1 MRITPEIKKARLDLY
16 EMYAKRIKKY
26 ILEHGNSNPFMETKT
41 VDVTDLDI
49 ELYEN
54 VCIDVIYYIP
64 SKDEL
69 GYIVYT
75 DETHTRVFRQKT
87 FEFEGNVNLTLISW
101 VYSML

>member
-1 MRITPEIKKARLDLY
+1 MKITPEIKKARLDLY
-16 EMYAKRIKKY
+16 KMYAESIKKY
-26 ILEHGNSNPFMETKT
+26 ILDHGNSNPFMETKT
-41 VDVTDLDI
+41 VDVTGLDI

-75 DETHTRVFRQKT
+75 DETRSRVFRQNP
-87 FEFEGNVNLTLISW
+87 FVSEGNVNLTLISW
-101 VYSML
+101 VYLML